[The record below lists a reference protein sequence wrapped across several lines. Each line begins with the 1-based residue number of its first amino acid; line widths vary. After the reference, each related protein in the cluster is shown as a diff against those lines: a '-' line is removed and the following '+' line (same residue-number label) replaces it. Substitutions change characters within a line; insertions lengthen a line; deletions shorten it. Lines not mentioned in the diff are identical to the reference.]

1 MFVEDIRDI
10 LINVSIALLV
20 WLFTILIF
28 IPLSEIINAK
38 PSITNFISLIG
49 LVGLI
54 KPLYDGTISAIRF
67 SEKMSQV
74 YLKRGMEKKAVMAR
88 ILIIEIIA
96 ILDTI
101 ILASLLWGIS
111 PILGG
116 IIIIF
121 YIFFTTIFLL
131 INSEKICKIFLK

>member
-1 MFVEDIRDI
+1 MLVDDIRDI
-10 LINVSIALLV
+10 LINIGIALLI
-20 WLFTILIF
+20 WLFTLLIF
-28 IPLSEIINAK
+28 IPLSEIVGVK

-54 KPLYDGTISAIRF
+54 KPLYDGTISTIKF
-67 SEKMSQV
+67 SEKISQI
-74 YLKRGMEKKAVMAR
+74 YLKRNMEKRAVMTK

-101 ILASLLWGIS
+101 ILASLLWRIS
-111 PILGG
+111 PIFGG

-131 INSEKICKIFLK
+131 INSEKICKFILK

>member
-49 LVGLI
+49 LVG
-54 KPLYDGTISAIRF
+54 
-67 SEKMSQV
+67 
-74 YLKRGMEKKAVMAR
+74 
-88 ILIIEIIA
+88 
-96 ILDTI
+96 
-101 ILASLLWGIS
+101 
-111 PILGG
+111 
-116 IIIIF
+116 
-121 YIFFTTIFLL
+121 
-131 INSEKICKIFLK
+131 